1 MKDVGASSPGGPWP
15 YSSQSSMP
23 HDAKPARI
31 RSYSAP
37 LRAPSGSLY
46 AMNVSFPTAEEVSTD
61 AIEAHAQLLLRLAA
75 DLRRDWAR

>member
-1 MKDVGASSPGGPWP
+1 MTAVAL
-15 YSSQSSMP
+15 
-23 HDAKPARI
+23 
-31 RSYSAP
+31 P
-37 LRAPSGSLY
+37 LRSPAGSLY